1 MKLSQ
6 PSLSLLEETIKQ
18 AIGKYTCGC
27 EQTVVTDIHLQAS
40 QSSGELL
47 LFDDD
52 DRTLADTIVEEWTT
66 YEGDDFYE
74 NMERI
79 LSNLLSNM
87 KNRGAFDKLTIM
99 KPFSFVLVDDDKETI
114 AELLLLDDD
123 TLLVNE
129 GLLEGLDEELD
140 AFLKDLLENKPGNAS
155 TGFASVSAHSS
166 TI

>member
-6 PSLSLLEETIKQ
+6 SALSLLEETIKR

-27 EQTVVTDIHLQAS
+27 EQTIVTDIHLQAN
-40 QSSGELL
+40 QNSGEFF

-52 DRTLADTIVEEWTT
+52 DQELANATIEEWMT
-66 YEGDDFYE
+66 YENDDFYE
-74 NMERI
+74 NIERI
-79 LSNLLSNM
+79 LSSLLCNM
-87 KNRGAFDKLTIM
+87 KNQGIFDKLTIM

-129 GLLEGLDEELD
+129 ELLKGLDEELD
-140 AFLKDLLENKPGNAS
+140 AFLKDLLEK
-155 TGFASVSAHSS
+155 
-166 TI
+166 